1 MVGPTPS
8 RAIGRGLNV
17 SVIHRSLMA
26 GYSTILAV
34 FAYLMFSAS
43 GPLIPDSTVI
53 GYALAVTSL
62 TLLGLAV
69 TLFRGR
75 VPHRAKEQPV
85 AEFWARGATSV
96 SAVVLWA
103 VMEAAG
109 TLGLVGWFLSGN
121 LVALAAGLGALGALV
136 IYSPRQLA
144 GE

>member
-1 MVGPTPS
+1 
-8 RAIGRGLNV
+8 V

-34 FAYLMFSAS
+34 FAYLMFSAT
-43 GPLIPDSTVI
+43 GPLLPDSTVI
-53 GYALAVTSL
+53 GYALAVTTL
-62 TLLGLAV
+62 TLLGLGV

-75 VPHRAKEQPV
+75 VPRRAKEQLV

-103 VMEAAG
+103 VVEAAG

-136 IYSPRQLA
+136 VHSPRQLA